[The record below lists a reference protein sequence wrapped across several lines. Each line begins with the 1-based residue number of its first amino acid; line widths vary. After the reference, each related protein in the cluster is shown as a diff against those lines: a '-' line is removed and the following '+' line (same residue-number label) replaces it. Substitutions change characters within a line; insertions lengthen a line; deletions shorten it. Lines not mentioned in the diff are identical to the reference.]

1 MAWGAARKG
10 GRWATVAAMLL
21 SGTAHGQTAL
31 PEITISAERPGAGR
45 TIPDDGPAPQRA
57 ASEGT
62 ISAAEI
68 QSRPVSRPGE
78 VLEAIPGLI
87 VTQHSGEGKAN
98 QYFLRGFNLDHGTDI
113 AIHVDGMP
121 VNMRSHGHG
130 QGYADLNFLI
140 PELVGGVW
148 FRKGP
153 YYADEGDFAS
163 AGSVRINYV
172 DRLDRGL
179 VQTTIGSYG
188 HWRNLVAGSGALGE
202 GTILAAIDTTI
213 YRGPWQVSDDI
224 RKFSG
229 LLRYS
234 QGTDTNGFSLTA
246 MAYANR
252 WTSTDQVPVRALAS
266 GLIDRFGSLDPTDG
280 GNAHRFS
287 LSGRWS
293 RSEADSA
300 SRVEGYVIRSGLNLW
315 NNFTYFLDDPVRG
328 DQFRQRDQRTLIGL
342 NASHT
347 WFGRLGT
354 IPLET
359 RIGLQTRHDDIRV
372 GLARTQARDLLD
384 VVRDDRVRETSA
396 ALFAETT
403 LRWTPWA
410 RTTAGAR
417 VDWYTASVASDTA
430 ANSGRAQ
437 AAIVSPK
444 LGLVL
449 GPFHGAELFLNY
461 GEGFHSNDARGAT
474 ITVDPRDKVTPVD
487 RVPLLVKS
495 RGAEAGLRYRP
506 FAGLETSFALFGLD
520 FASENLFVGDAGTT
534 EPSRPSRRIGVEWTA
549 KWQPAAWVSLD
560 AEIAYTRTRFTNSDP
575 AGPFVPGA
583 PVAIAAAGFTLGGAT
598 GWYGGMR
605 LRYFGPRPLI
615 EDNSQ
620 KAPATTLVN
629 GRVGYR
635 FDNGVAVQLDVLN
648 LFNVAASQIDYFYT
662 SRLPGEPAA
671 GVADRHFKPVEP
683 RALRL
688 TVSGRF

>member
-1 MAWGAARKG
+1 MAWGVAKTG

-21 SGTAHGQTAL
+21 SGTAHAQTAL

-68 QSRPVSRPGE
+68 QSRPVTRPGE
-78 VLEAIPGLI
+78 VLETIPGLI

-252 WTSTDQVPVRALAS
+252 WTSTDQVPVRAVAS
-266 GLIDRFGSLDPTDG
+266 GLIDRLGSLDPTDG
-280 GNAHRFS
+280 GNAHRS
-287 LSGRWS
+287 ACPAAGAEARPTAPRAS
-293 RSEADSA
+293 RATSSAPGSTCGTTSPTFLMIPSAATSSA
-300 SRVEGYVIRSGLNLW
+300 SR
-315 NNFTYFLDDPVRG
+315 
-328 DQFRQRDQRTLIGL
+328 
-342 NASHT
+342 
-347 WFGRLGT
+347 
-354 IPLET
+354 
-359 RIGLQTRHDDIRV
+359 
-372 GLARTQARDLLD
+372 
-384 VVRDDRVRETSA
+384 TSA
-396 ALFAETT
+396 PSSASMPATPGSGASARS
-403 LRWTPWA
+403 RWRP
-410 RTTAGAR
+410 
-417 VDWYTASVASDTA
+417 ASACRPATMTSASA
-430 ANSGRAQ
+430 C
-437 AAIVSPK
+437 
-444 LGLVL
+444 
-449 GPFHGAELFLNY
+449 HG
-461 GEGFHSNDARGAT
+461 
-474 ITVDPRDKVTPVD
+474 
-487 RVPLLVKS
+487 
-495 RGAEAGLRYRP
+495 
-506 FAGLETSFALFGLD
+506 
-520 FASENLFVGDAGTT
+520 
-534 EPSRPSRRIGVEWTA
+534 RRIGTL
-549 KWQPAAWVSLD
+549 S
-560 AEIAYTRTRFTNSDP
+560 TRS
-575 AGPFVPGA
+575 A
-583 PVAIAAAGFTLGGAT
+583 
-598 GWYGGMR
+598 M
-605 LRYFGPRPLI
+605 
-615 EDNSQ
+615 
-620 KAPATTLVN
+620 
-629 GRVGYR
+629 
-635 FDNGVAVQLDVLN
+635 
-648 LFNVAASQIDYFYT
+648 
-662 SRLPGEPAA
+662 
-671 GVADRHFKPVEP
+671 
-683 RALRL
+683 
-688 TVSGRF
+688 TVSGRPARPFSPRQRCAGRPGCGRPPGAASTGTPPRWQATRPPIRAAPRRPSSVPSSASCSAPSTAPNCS

>member
-1 MAWGAARKG
+1 MALPRNVPAGEGMAWGAAKTG
-10 GRWATVAAMLL
+10 GRWVTVAAMLL
-21 SGTAHGQTAL
+21 SGTAHAQTAL

-68 QSRPVSRPGE
+68 QSRPVTRPGE

-188 HWRNLVAGSGALGE
+188 HWRNLVAGSRALGE

-252 WTSTDQVPVRALAS
+252 WTSTDQVPVRAVAS

-328 DQFRQRDQRTLIGL
+328 DQFRQQDQRTLIGL

-354 IPLET
+354 IPMET
-359 RIGLQTRHDDIRV
+359 RIGLRRAT
-372 GLARTQARDLLD
+372 T
-384 VVRDDRVRETSA
+384 TSA
-396 ALFAETT
+396 SAC
-403 LRWTPWA
+403 
-410 RTTAGAR
+410 
-417 VDWYTASVASDTA
+417 
-430 ANSGRAQ
+430 RA
-437 AAIVSPK
+437 
-444 LGLVL
+444 
-449 GPFHGAELFLNY
+449 
-461 GEGFHSNDARGAT
+461 
-474 ITVDPRDKVTPVD
+474 
-487 RVPLLVKS
+487 
-495 RGAEAGLRYRP
+495 
-506 FAGLETSFALFGLD
+506 
-520 FASENLFVGDAGTT
+520 
-534 EPSRPSRRIGVEWTA
+534 RRIGTLSTQSATTA
-549 KWQPAAWVSLD
+549 CARPAPPSSSRPRGAGRLGPAPRPGPASTGTPPRWQATRPPIPAAPRRPS
-560 AEIAYTRTRFTNSDP
+560 S
-575 AGPFVPGA
+575 A
-583 PVAIAAAGFTLGGAT
+583 PSSA
-598 GWYGGMR
+598 
-605 LRYFGPRPLI
+605 
-615 EDNSQ
+615 SCS
-620 KAPATTLVN
+620 APSTAPN
-629 GRVGYR
+629 C
-635 FDNGVAVQLDVLN
+635 
-648 LFNVAASQIDYFYT
+648 S
-662 SRLPGEPAA
+662 
-671 GVADRHFKPVEP
+671 
-683 RALRL
+683 
-688 TVSGRF
+688 